1 MVRTRVAVTG
11 ASGFVGRWL
20 MAHLKSLDVDA
31 VPFFDNTGV
40 GLEDDDAI
48 RSILAAQKP
57 DAVVHLAAV
66 AAPADARKAPV
77 AAFNTN
83 LIGTLNLASA
93 ILDLCPQ
100 TRLIFAGSSEAY
112 GRSFNTIAEP
122 LDEAAPLEPQTL
134 YGVTK
139 ASADML
145 LGQMATDGLQ
155 VVRFRPFN
163 HTGPGQ
169 SASYVVP
176 AFARQIALIEAGRQE
191 PVIEVGDLEAER
203 DFSDVRDIVR
213 AYARA
218 ATMEEPLASG
228 IAVNLASGTP
238 RPISDVLA
246 RLLEMSRQSIEVRTD
261 PMKLGPVGTR
271 RAVGNVTRA
280 SDLLDWRVEIPFETT
295 LHDVLEAWRT
305 HR

>member
-31 VPFFDNTGV
+31 APFFDNTGV
-40 GLEDDDAI
+40 GLEDADAI

>member
-1 MVRTRVAVTG
+1 MSRTRVAVTG

-20 MAHLKSLDVDA
+20 MAHLQSLGVDA
-31 VPFFDNTGV
+31 VPFFDNSGV
-40 GLEDDDAI
+40 GLEDAAAI
-48 RSILAAQKP
+48 RSILATQKP
-57 DAVVHLAAV
+57 DAIVHLAAV

-77 AAFNTN
+77 AAFDTN
-83 LIGTLNLASA
+83 VIGTLNLASA
-93 ILDLCPQ
+93 ILDIRPQ
-100 TRLIFAGSSEAY
+100 ARLIFAGSSEAY
-112 GRSFNTIAEP
+112 GRSFNTIAAP
-122 LDEAAPLEPQTL
+122 LDETAPLEPQTL

-145 LGQMATDGLQ
+145 LGQMAADGLQ

-169 SASYVVP
+169 SESYVVP

-218 ATMEEPLASG
+218 AMMNDPLPAG
-228 IAVNLASGTP
+228 VAVNLASGMP

-246 RLLEMSRQSIEVRTD
+246 RLLKMSREPIEVRTD

-280 SDLLDWRVEIPFETT
+280 SDLLDWRVEIPFEKT
-295 LHDVLEAWRT
+295 LQDVLEAWRT
-305 HR
+305 NR